1 MSFLE
6 KFMVSPDN
14 YEIFKFGGTSLRDD
28 ERGLRTMLQY
38 FPDYFTEEQIKEN
51 YETLQFADDVQFG

>member
-1 MSFLE
+1 
-6 KFMVSPDN
+6 MVSPDN